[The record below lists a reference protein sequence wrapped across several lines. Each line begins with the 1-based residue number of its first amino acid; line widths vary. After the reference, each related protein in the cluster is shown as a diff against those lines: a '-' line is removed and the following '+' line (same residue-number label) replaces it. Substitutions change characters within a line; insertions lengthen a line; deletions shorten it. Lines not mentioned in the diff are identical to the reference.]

1 MVYSVEE
8 VSVKI
13 LKPNECFF
21 FDNSDSVF
29 FDVDDT
35 LVIWDHTDEEGKNHT
50 KAIAFADPNIT
61 NHIVYLLPHRT
72 HINTLIRNHG
82 RGKRI
87 IVWSAA
93 GARWALEVV
102 EKLGLSPYVNLIMEK
117 PVCYVDDSPMEHWKP
132 KRIYIERDVEGK

>member
-1 MVYSVEE
+1 M
-8 VSVKI
+8 KT
-13 LKPNECFF
+13 LKRNGCYY

-35 LVIWDHTDEEGKNHT
+35 LVIWDHTDENGGHHKN
-50 KAIAFADPNIT
+50 AIAFSDPNIG
-61 NHIVYLLPHRT
+61 NHTVYLLPHKT

-82 RGKRI
+82 RGKHI

-102 EKLGLSPYVNLIMEK
+102 EKLGLQQYITLIMEK
-117 PVCYVDDSPMEHWKP
+117 PVCYVDDSPMENWKP
-132 KRIYIERDVEGK
+132 KRIYIPHDVEGK